1 MARQRDHYTADFK
14 AQVALA
20 AIKGQQT
27 GNEIAATDSVHPYQ
41 VLQWET

>member
-1 MARQRDHYTADFK
+1 MARQRNHYTADVK

-27 GNEIAATDSVHPYQ
+27 VNAMAATYGVHPP
-41 VLQWET
+41 